1 MAVTLSGK
9 DLLVR
14 LAAIGV
20 GLAGIVGLFAYAGG
34 WLSPHTLSPASM
46 IDTFEKVNGQHP
58 GFRRNHAKGVCV
70 SGYFDSNG
78 RGVELSKAAVFP
90 AGRVQVIGRFALA
103 GGLPYVADAPHTV
116 RSLAILFKLPD
127 GEEWRTAMIDIPV
140 FVVKTAQAFHDQ
152 LLASATDPAMGK
164 PDPDK
169 MTTFLAA
176 HPETVRAMQ
185 VIREHPAASG
195 FDNSTYNGLNAFLF
209 ISAKGAA
216 VTVATRAS
224 HPRPCR

>member
-1 MAVTLSGK
+1 MTLSRK

-20 GLAGIVGLFAYAGG
+20 RLAGIVGLFAYAGG

-46 IDTFEKVNGQHP
+46 IDTFEKVNGRHP

-90 AGRVQVIGRFALA
+90 AGRVPVVGRFALA
-103 GGLPYVADAPHTV
+103 GGLPYVADAPSTV

-127 GEEWRTAMIDIPV
+127 GEEWRTAMID
-140 FVVKTAQAFHDQ
+140 
-152 LLASATDPAMGK
+152 L
-164 PDPDK
+164 
-169 MTTFLAA
+169 
-176 HPETVRAMQ
+176 
-185 VIREHPAASG
+185 
-195 FDNSTYNGLNAFLF
+195 
-209 ISAKGAA
+209 
-216 VTVATRAS
+216 
-224 HPRPCR
+224 PCLS